1 MNCVSKET
9 RRECFEQAGVKNPKR
24 NQRVNLH
31 HICFKSDYKRGLL
44 PRDFNVNQRSN
55 LIPLEIEVHNEL
67 HKIIDNNPR
76 YRNDISLR
84 VYFANMAF
92 CGDLSDVPE
101 RLYLV
106 SPEKIMKRKK

>member
-1 MNCVSKET
+1 MKGVSKET
-9 RRECFEQAGVKNPKR
+9 RRECFEQAGIKNPKR
-24 NQRVNLH
+24 NPRYNIH
-31 HICFKSDYKRGLL
+31 HVYQKRDKREHSL
-44 PRDFNVNQRSN
+44 PPGFNVNQRSN

-92 CGDLSDVPE
+92 CGDLSDVPD
-101 RLYLV
+101 RMYRVL
-106 SPEKIMKRKK
+106 PQIRK